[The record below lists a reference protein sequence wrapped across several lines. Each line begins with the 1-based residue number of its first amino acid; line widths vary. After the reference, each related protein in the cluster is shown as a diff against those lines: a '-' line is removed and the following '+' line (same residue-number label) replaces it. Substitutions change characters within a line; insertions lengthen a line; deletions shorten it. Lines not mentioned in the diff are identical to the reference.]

1 MRCVASSRVELR
13 CHDRRRILRQ
23 DVETETSG
31 LQRLTV
37 PFPEPQFL
45 GPYGATYG
53 LADCIDCLDGKL
65 DEPKNSG

>member
-1 MRCVASSRVELR
+1 MCRRWPESLG
-13 CHDRRRILRQ
+13 RRRILRQ

>member
-1 MRCVASSRVELR
+1 LFGSVQNLSVGP
-13 CHDRRRILRQ
+13 Q
-23 DVETETSG
+23 ETSG
-31 LQRLTV
+31 PQRLTV

-45 GPYGATYG
+45 APYGATYG

>member
-1 MRCVASSRVELR
+1 MTHPRASEGQWGVL
-13 CHDRRRILRQ
+13 
-23 DVETETSG
+23 
-31 LQRLTV
+31 
-37 PFPEPQFL
+37 QFL